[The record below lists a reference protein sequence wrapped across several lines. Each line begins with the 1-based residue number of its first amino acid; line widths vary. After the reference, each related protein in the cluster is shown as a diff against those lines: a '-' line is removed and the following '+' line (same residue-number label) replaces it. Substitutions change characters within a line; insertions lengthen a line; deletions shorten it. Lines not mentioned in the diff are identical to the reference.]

1 MRLIQVD
8 VVEKHA
14 HW

>member
-14 HW
+14 H